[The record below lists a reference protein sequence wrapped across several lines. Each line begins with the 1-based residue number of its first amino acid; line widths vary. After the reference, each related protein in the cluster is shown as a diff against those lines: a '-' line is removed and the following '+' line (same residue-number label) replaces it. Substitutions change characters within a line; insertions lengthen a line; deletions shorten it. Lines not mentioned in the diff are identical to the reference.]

1 MKKWLN
7 EEHVV
12 KRKNWTLIFESVL
25 ESFFFVGFIYFCC
38 TDFNDMICEALK
50 SFKTVGVSFG
60 FFVFLFLILS
70 MLLSYTKVESH
81 IINSSE
87 KFKKAKSKKK

>member
-1 MKKWLN
+1 
-7 EEHVV
+7 
-12 KRKNWTLIFESVL
+12 
-25 ESFFFVGFIYFCC
+25 
-38 TDFNDMICEALK
+38 MICEALK

-70 MLLSYTKVESH
+70 MLLSYTKVESQ

-87 KFKKAKSKKK
+87 KVKKTKSKKK

>member
-1 MKKWLN
+1 MKKWLG
-7 EEHVV
+7 EEHVI

-25 ESFFFVGFIYFCC
+25 ESLLFVGFIYFCC
-38 TDFNDMICEALK
+38 TDFNDMICNALK
-50 SFKTVGVSFG
+50 SFKTAGVSFG

-70 MLLSYTKVESH
+70 VLISYAKVESH

-87 KFKKAKSKKK
+87 NGKKAKGKKK